1 MDSVRMVFV
10 GKYDVGGKEQLR
22 ADLDRLAALPA
33 VVLDL
38 SRVTYIDSTVI
49 TELMRLH
56 NLRAERRLVPETI
69 IVGGGHLKRLF
80 DLLQLDKVF
89 RLVDSGNDLVWDRD
103 SERVH
108 YAFSHDNDDDAPE
121 AAVRAI

>member
-1 MDSVRMVFV
+1 MDRVRMVFV

-22 ADLDRLAALPA
+22 ADLDRIAGLPA

-38 SRVTYIDSTVI
+38 SSVTYIDSTVI

-56 NLRAERRLVPETI
+56 NLRAESRLEPETI

-89 RLVDSGNDLVWDRD
+89 RLVDSANDLVWDPE

-108 YAFSHDNDDDAPE
+108 YAFSHENDDDASGS
-121 AAVRAI
+121 AVRAI

>member
-1 MDSVRMVFV
+1 MVFV

-22 ADLDRLAALPA
+22 ADLDRLAGLPA

-38 SRVTYIDSTVI
+38 SSVTYIDSMVI

-56 NLRAERRLVPETI
+56 NLRAERRLEPETI
-69 IVGGGHLKRLF
+69 IVGGGHLNRLF

-89 RLVDSGNDLVWDRD
+89 RLVDSANDLVWDRE
-103 SERVH
+103 SELVH
-108 YAFSHDNDDDAPE
+108 YAFSHEDDDDASE